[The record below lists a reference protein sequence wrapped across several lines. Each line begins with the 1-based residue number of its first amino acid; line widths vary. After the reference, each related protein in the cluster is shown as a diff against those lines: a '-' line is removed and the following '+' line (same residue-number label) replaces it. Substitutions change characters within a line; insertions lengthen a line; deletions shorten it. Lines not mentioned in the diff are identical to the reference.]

1 MWVLLL
7 MWYFNNYST
16 GMYLYLFLHGSYGI
30 FWLLKDI
37 FCPDVVFKQLASI
50 GSYFLLTLL
59 LVLYWVMP
67 ITIAS
72 GHGIQQPSEK
82 RIIFC
87 VSSYL
92 IGLILMLGADIQKNS
107 TLAKKKGK

>member
-1 MWVLLL
+1 MRYGINLFKGATFMWVLFL

-72 GHGIQQPSEK
+72 GQGIQ
-82 RIIFC
+82 
-87 VSSYL
+87 
-92 IGLILMLGADIQKNS
+92 
-107 TLAKKKGK
+107 